1 MPISLGI
8 GTAVTRGGGL
18 YGPPP
23 QLDLNFASLLSLTPS
38 VGPTPSYT
46 RASTGTYFD
55 ASGVLTTAAI
65 NGPRFDHV
73 YNGSSWVSKGLLVE
87 EARTN
92 NILQSQDLTTT
103 WATNRGT
110 FSSNTTVAPDGTTT
124 ADRFVENTA
133 NGVHGPVQTPVTT
146 SSAAYTASGFFKAGS
161 RSVIVMR
168 FQDYTTG
175 LDGVGAEFNLSTGT
189 ISSPAVVIG
198 AFTSP
203 SATISNVGGGWY
215 RCTVT
220 GTANTAQCSFR
231 VEACTTTGGFSAV
244 AFGGSTYTGDG
255 SSYFDSWG
263 YQLELGAFPTSYI
276 PTTTAVETRSADVC
290 QITGGDFSGFWNE
303 PAGTLVA
310 EGDTPASGTRS
321 LVSANNTT
329 ANESSVLRT
338 VGTDPL
344 FVVTDGGVAQAS
356 IDAGTVS
363 AETAF
368 KLAAAYTVNDFAVSK
383 DGAAVVTDT
392 SGTIP
397 TPTQITIGTD
407 AAGNYVCG
415 HIARLRYFN
424 TRLLNSQL
432 VALST

>member
-18 YGPPP
+18 YGPSP

-73 YNGSSWVSKGLLVE
+73 YNGSAWVSKGLLIE

-92 NILQSQDLTTT
+92 LCTYSSDQLNAAWLVYNATVTSSSETDPAGGTNAFRVAETTT
-103 WATNRGT
+103 SDQRHE
-110 FSSNTTVAPDGTTT
+110 V
-124 ADRFVENTA
+124 
-133 NGVHGPVQTPVTT
+133 
-146 SSAAYTASGFFKAGS
+146 Y
-161 RSVIVMR
+161 
-168 FQDYTTG
+168 
-175 LDGVGAEFNLSTGT
+175 
-189 ISSPAVVIG
+189 ISI
-198 AFTSP
+198 SP
-203 SATISNVGGGWY
+203 SASTFTYSVFAKAQERNWLQLTSYDYPNSHISWFNIFTGVVGTNAAGNTSTITPVGNGWY
-215 RCTVT
+215 RCSVTRTV
-220 GTANTAQCSFR
+220 AS
-231 VEACTTTGGFSAV
+231 TTGQYFQAGPAN
-244 AFGGSTYTGDG
+244 GDNNG
-255 SSYFDSWG
+255 AYAGDPTKG
-263 YQLELGAFPTSYI
+263 LLIYGAQVEIGAFPTSYI
-276 PTTTAVETRSADVC
+276 PTTTAAVTRSADVC
-290 QITGGDFSGFWNE
+290 EITGGDFSGFWNE

-407 AAGNYVCG
+407 SAGNYVCG

>member
-1 MPISLGI
+1 MSLPLLGA
-8 GTAVTRGGGL
+8 GMATDGPSAV
-18 YGPPP
+18 
-23 QLDLNFASLLSLTPS
+23 LDLNFASLLSLTPS

-46 RASTGTYFD
+46 RASTGTYFNS
-55 ASGVLTTAAI
+55 SGVLTTAAI

-73 YNGSSWVSKGLLVE
+73 YNGVSWVSKGLLVE

-92 NILQSQDLTTT
+92 LYLYSEDFSQGNTLVNVTLLTDTDT
-103 WATNRGT
+103 
-110 FSSNTTVAPDGTTT
+110 APDGNTT
-124 ADRFVENTA
+124 ADKITA
-133 NGVHGPVQTPVTT
+133 TASTAIHYIEKTGYSVSSSTVYTT
-146 SSAAYTASGFFKAGS
+146 SVFAKYGTHRYMQLTGNSEAAGVYGNFDLLSGVVGS
-161 RSVIVMR
+161 
-168 FQDYTTG
+168 
-175 LDGVGAEFNLSTGT
+175 VGAST
-189 ISSPAVVIG
+189 
-198 AFTSP
+198 TSQI
-203 SATISNVGGGWY
+203 TNVGGGWY
-215 RCTVT
+215 RCSITY
-220 GTANTAQCSFR
+220 TA
-231 VEACTTTGGFSAV
+231 TTTASRPLILMVSSSASIR
-244 AFGGSTYTGDG
+244 AESNTLTTGDH
-255 SSYFDSWG
+255 FLVWG
-263 YQLELGAFPTSYI
+263 CQQEAGAFPTSYI
-276 PTTTAVETRSADVC
+276 PTTTAAVTRSADVC
-290 QITGGDFSGFWNE
+290 EITGGDFSGFWNE

-363 AETAF
+363 AGTAF

-415 HIARLRYFN
+415 RIARLRYFN